1 MASLSQ
7 TEQGVTRVVFTE
19 TVSSLRS
26 SALITQATTKDGQEK
41 YGSTQPNAGYVE
53 KVHEQMTL
61 GQPTMSYLLIPI
73 VCYYLHIVRA
83 THAGVIN

>member
-1 MASLSQ
+1 VASSSQ

-41 YGSTQPNAGYVE
+41 YGSTQPNAGYAE
-53 KVHEQMTL
+53 KVQGRATL
-61 GQPTMSYLLIPI
+61 GQPTMSYLLTPI
-73 VCYYLHIVRA
+73 VCCYLHIVRA
-83 THAGVIN
+83 THAEATK